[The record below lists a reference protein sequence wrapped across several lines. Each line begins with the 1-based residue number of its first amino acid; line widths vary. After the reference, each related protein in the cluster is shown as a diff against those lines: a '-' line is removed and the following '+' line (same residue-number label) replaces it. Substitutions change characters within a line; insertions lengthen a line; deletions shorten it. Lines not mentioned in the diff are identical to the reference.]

1 LQTVIDDIG
10 LWCEF
15 GEGDFAARP
24 ALFLDRD
31 GVIIADTNYLAR
43 PQDLRMIEG
52 AAAAIARC
60 NTCGIPVVVVTNQ
73 SGIARRYYG
82 WDDFRAVQ
90 GALTAALASLGAHL
104 DAVLACGYH
113 GEGHEPLRIADHPWR
128 KPNPGMIRA
137 AERRMSLDL
146 PRSWIVGDR
155 PGDVAAGA
163 AAGLAGGTLV
173 ASDEQMR
180 REVALLA
187 SERFIVNR
195 ATNLSAAVAAL
206 FESGQ
211 LAGPAHFGAFLKAT

>member
-1 LQTVIDDIG
+1 MVIVDVG

-24 ALFLDRD
+24 GLFLDRD
-31 GVIIADTNYLAR
+31 GVIIADAGYLAR
-43 PQDLRMIEG
+43 PQHLRLIEG

-90 GALTAALASLGAHL
+90 AALKAALAGFGAHL

-113 GEGHEPLRIADHPWR
+113 AEGHEPLRIANHPWR
-128 KPNPGMIRA
+128 KPNPGMILA
-137 AERRMSLDL
+137 AGRRMSLDL
-146 PRSWIVGDR
+146 ARSWIVGDR
-155 PGDVAAGA
+155 PGDLAAGA
-163 AAGLAGGTLV
+163 AAGLAGGILV

-180 REVALLA
+180 REAAMLA
-187 SERFIVNR
+187 CERFIVNR
-195 ATNLSAAVAAL
+195 ATDLYAAIAAL
-206 FESGQ
+206 FESGR
-211 LAGPAHFGAFLKAT
+211 LAGPAHSAAFVKAT

>member
-1 LQTVIDDIG
+1 MVIDDMG

-31 GVIIADTNYLAR
+31 GVIIVDTKYLAR

-73 SGIARRYYG
+73 SGIARRHYG

-90 GALTAALASLGAHL
+90 AALTAALSGFGAHL

-128 KPNPGMIRA
+128 KPNPGMILA
-137 AERRMSLDL
+137 AGRRLNLDL

-155 PGDVAAGA
+155 PDDVAAGA
-163 AAGLAGGTLV
+163 AAGIAGGTLV
-173 ASDEQMR
+173 ASDDQMR
-180 REVALLA
+180 REAALLA
-187 SERFIVNR
+187 SDRFIVRR

-211 LAGPAHFGAFLKAT
+211 LTGPANSGAFVKAS

>member
-1 LQTVIDDIG
+1 LSDDIG

-15 GEGDFAARP
+15 GDRDFAARP

-31 GVIIADTNYLAR
+31 GVIITDTNYLAR

-60 NTCGIPVVVVTNQ
+60 NSCGIPVVVVTNQ

-90 GALTAALASLGAHL
+90 AALTAALAAFGAHL

-113 GEGHEPLRIADHPWR
+113 GEGHEPLRIDDHPWR
-128 KPNPGMIRA
+128 KPNPGMILA
-137 AERRMSLDL
+137 AASRMNLNL
-146 PRSWIVGDR
+146 RRSWIIGDR

-173 ASDEQMR
+173 ASDDQLRHEA
-180 REVALLA
+180 ALLA
-187 SERFIVNR
+187 SERFIVNT
-195 ATNLSAAVAAL
+195 ATNLSDAIAVL
-206 FESGQ
+206 FESGR
-211 LAGPAHFGAFLKAT
+211 LAERAHAGAFLKAT

>member
-1 LQTVIDDIG
+1 MVIDDTG

-15 GEGDFAARP
+15 GDRDFAARA

-52 AAAAIARC
+52 AAPAIARC
-60 NTCGIPVVVVTNQ
+60 NSRGIPVVVVTNQ
-73 SGIARRYYG
+73 SGIGRRYYG
-82 WDDFRAVQ
+82 WDDFGAVQ
-90 GALTAALASLGAHL
+90 AALTAALAVFGAHL

-128 KPNPGMIRA
+128 KPNPGMILA
-137 AERRMSLDL
+137 AARRMKLDL

-173 ASDEQMR
+173 AADDQLQ
-180 REVALLA
+180 REAALLA
-187 SERFIVNR
+187 SERYTVNT
-195 ATNLSAAVAAL
+195 ATDLSDAITVL

-211 LAGPAHFGAFLKAT
+211 LAERVGSGAFLEAT